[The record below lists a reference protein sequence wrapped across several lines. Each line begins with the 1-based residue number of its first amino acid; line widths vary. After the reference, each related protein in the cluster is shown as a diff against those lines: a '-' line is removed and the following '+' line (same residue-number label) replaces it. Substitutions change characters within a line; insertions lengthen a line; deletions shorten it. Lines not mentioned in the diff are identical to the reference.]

1 MPGGGGRTS
10 TPPTLHSPRPRANL
24 ESPQSTIHDRRRT
37 AKSQLVRQLVMVHR
51 RPQRQPHRTPR
62 PRAAHHED
70 GDLRAP
76 RAAPGRGA
84 AAAAVAGALAPPA
97 RADHAGEGGRRLHA
111 LGGAEDAIPPARRGH
126 GGPDGGVDRPG
137 GGRRDGGVPD
147 GQARRRTDGAPR
159 RRARRLVLH
168 ARHLPAVDDHDRRRP
183 LERDGVARLR
193 RVVPLQL
200 RVGARVGHCHRD
212 RRRLGRRRAP
222 RHLGACARRAALHT
236 AQGSRTRAPP
246 PPTPPVRTADRPAP
260 LHDRWGC

>member
-1 MPGGGGRTS
+1 MVSDTFLYVANQQRQ
-10 TPPTLHSPRPRANL
+10 PRPRA
-24 ESPQSTIHDRRRT
+24 
-37 AKSQLVRQLVMVHR
+37 HR
-51 RPQRQPHRTPR
+51 GS
-62 PRAAHHED
+62 HED

-97 RADHAGEGGRRLHA
+97 RADHAGEGGWRLHA
-111 LGGAEDAIPPARRGH
+111 LGGAEDALPPARRGH

-147 GQARRRTDGAPR
+147 GQARRRPDRAPR

-200 RVGARVGHCHRD
+200 RVGARVGHRHRD

-260 LHDRWGC
+260 LHDRWDC

>member
-1 MPGGGGRTS
+1 M
-10 TPPTLHSPRPRANL
+10 SPRSTTRANL
-24 ESPQSTIHDRRRT
+24 GIIHTPPSTNRRRT
-37 AKSQLVRQLVMVHR
+37 AKSQLVPIGARAPVGHGTSPTHKGNLALAR
-51 RPQRQPHRTPR
+51 A
-62 PRAAHHED
+62 AAHHED

-111 LGGAEDAIPPARRGH
+111 LGGAEDALPPARRGH

-147 GQARRRTDGAPR
+147 GQARRRPDRAPR

-168 ARHLPAVDDHDRRRP
+168 AGDILAVDDHDWRRP

-200 RVGARVGHCHRD
+200 RVGARVGHRHRD

-260 LHDRWGC
+260 LHDRWDC